1 MVFYL
6 NYLST
11 SEKMDN
17 FNIFMKKKPSKLD
30 RAFIKYLLNCYSDKK
45 EIFIEI
51 LNSKIKS
58 ILALDKSEDIQTYL
72 DRLMQAKLYYS
83 FTNKDGYLC
92 KGAFHILDSYFIQK
106 DSIIMVLSK
115 EILMSFDTNT
125 LFNRVN
131 LKTILDFESNNTLP
145 IYLKILNYEI
155 SNDEKSINFYLEE
168 LKELLEV
175 CNCYDRF
182 YDFEKKVLEPII
194 EDLNTYSEYQV
205 SFEKIK
211 KSETPSSKIL
221 GVTLSF
227 HNKKIEELKGQ
238 VNKLLHLL
246 KGKVENFDLI
256 YNYIFEN
263 LQRYGYDYVYDNIT
277 YVTKKDFSK
286 KEHKNFDNFLIK
298 ALNENL
304 GYLMLKEEEN
314 NRVIVEKFL
323 KSPYELHDEISKA
336 IVKLGTEKIVEDH
349 IFVASFIHNVYQL
362 KDGESYVFKGSGVKV
377 EVVYNKKTKSRIE
390 ISVI

>member
-1 MVFYL
+1 M
-6 NYLST
+6 S
-11 SEKMDN
+11 D
-17 FNIFMKKKPSKLD
+17 FNIILKKKPSKID
-30 RAFIKYLLNCYSDKK
+30 RAIVKYLLNFYEEKK

-51 LNSKIKS
+51 SKSKLKT
-58 ILALDKSEDIQTYL
+58 ILALDSFEDVQNYL
-72 DRLMQAKLYYS
+72 EKFMQVKLYYS
-83 FTNKDGYLC
+83 FKDKEDYLC
-92 KGAFHILDSYFIQK
+92 KGVFHILDSYFVQK
-106 DSIIMVLSK
+106 DKIVMVLSK

-125 LFNRVN
+125 LFNKVN
-131 LKTILDFESNNTLP
+131 LKTILEFESNYTLP
-145 IYLKILNYEI
+145 IYLKILNYEL
-155 SNDEKSINFYLEE
+155 SNEEKSIDFYLDE
-168 LKELLEV
+168 LKGLLDVE
-175 CNCYDRF
+175 NCYDRF

-194 EDLNTYSEYQV
+194 KDLNTYSGYQIT
-205 SFEKIK
+205 FEKIK
-211 KSETPSSKIL
+211 KSESSSSKIL

-246 KGKVENFDLI
+246 KGKIENFDLI

-263 LQRYGYDYVYDNIT
+263 IQRYGYDYVYDNIT

-336 IVKLGTEKIVEDH
+336 IAKLGTERITEDH
-349 IFVASFIHNVYQL
+349 LFVASFIHNVYQL
-362 KDGESYVFKGSGVKV
+362 KDGESYIFRGSGVKV
-377 EVVYNKKTKSRIE
+377 EVVYNKKSKSRIE
-390 ISVI
+390 ISII

>member
-1 MVFYL
+1 
-6 NYLST
+6 
-11 SEKMDN
+11 MDN

-51 LNSKIKS
+51 SNSKIKS
-58 ILALDKSEDIQTYL
+58 ILALDKYEDIQTYL
-72 DRLMQAKLYYS
+72 DKFMQAKLYYS

-168 LKELLEV
+168 LKEHLEV

-182 YDFEKKVLEPII
+182 YDF
-194 EDLNTYSEYQV
+194 DLPFYS
-205 SFEKIK
+205 
-211 KSETPSSKIL
+211 
-221 GVTLSF
+221 
-227 HNKKIEELKGQ
+227 
-238 VNKLLHLL
+238 
-246 KGKVENFDLI
+246 
-256 YNYIFEN
+256 
-263 LQRYGYDYVYDNIT
+263 
-277 YVTKKDFSK
+277 
-286 KEHKNFDNFLIK
+286 
-298 ALNENL
+298 
-304 GYLMLKEEEN
+304 
-314 NRVIVEKFL
+314 
-323 KSPYELHDEISKA
+323 
-336 IVKLGTEKIVEDH
+336 
-349 IFVASFIHNVYQL
+349 IH
-362 KDGESYVFKGSGVKV
+362 
-377 EVVYNKKTKSRIE
+377 
-390 ISVI
+390 

>member
-1 MVFYL
+1 
-6 NYLST
+6 
-11 SEKMDN
+11 
-17 FNIFMKKKPSKLD
+17 
-30 RAFIKYLLNCYSDKK
+30 
-45 EIFIEI
+45 
-51 LNSKIKS
+51 
-58 ILALDKSEDIQTYL
+58 
-72 DRLMQAKLYYS
+72 
-83 FTNKDGYLC
+83 
-92 KGAFHILDSYFIQK
+92 
-106 DSIIMVLSK
+106 MVLSK

-145 IYLKILNYEI
+145 VYLKILNYEI